1 MRPVEN
7 PSPPARL
14 LAAALLIAAVFLAYH
29 GSFAVPFFF
38 DDHGAITHNAS
49 IREWWRLDR
58 VLLPPSDG
66 AGMAG
71 RPMVNASLA
80 FNFALGGTNPWGY
93 HAFNLTLHALS
104 ALVLFGLARRTLL
117 TTPLRGRFG
126 GAATPLAFLM
136 ALLWTVHPLQ
146 TESVTCVIQRTELL
160 VGFFYL
166 LTLYAFVR
174 AAEEPGALGWS
185 VLAVVAGALGMASK
199 EVMVSAPVL
208 VFLYDRTFIAG
219 SFREAWRQ
227 RRRLHLGLAAT
238 WLVLAALLWQMGGT
252 RGAAAGFG
260 LGVTWWS
267 YAFKQCEAIVT
278 YLALVVWPH
287 PLVIDYGTDV
297 VTDPARVAPQIAAI
311 GALALGTFAA
321 LRWRPVAGFL
331 GFWFCALLAPSSSVV
346 PLVTQTAAEHRM
358 YLPLAAVVA
367 LGVAGAHRLY
377 GRPGYVVAG
386 LLAAALTAGTIARNR
401 LLQDELAL
409 WADTI
414 VRVPENPRAH
424 ASLGL
429 ALFDRGRAAEAIP
442 HFQRALALDPRA
454 VATEQNLGNAYF
466 KLGQIADAEARFR
479 RVVELDAN
487 FASGHNNLG
496 AALLERRDFDG
507 ALAAFATALRLEP
520 NHAGAHQ
527 NAARALF
534 ALGRFAEAVP
544 HYERVQQARP
554 DSPDAHYDLG
564 LALARA
570 GDLDRATRHF
580 SAALRLRPNA
590 GSHLNLARFLAQAGR
605 TTDAI
610 ANLETALRLQPS
622 FAEARSELERLRTMT
637 PNLAPRP

>member
-1 MRPVEN
+1 MPSVEKPTRPV
-7 PSPPARL
+7 RL
-14 LAAALLIAAVFLAYH
+14 LAAAILVAAALVAYH
-29 GSFAVPFFF
+29 GSLAVPFFF
-38 DDHGAITHNAS
+38 DDHGAITHNPS

-58 VLLPPSDG
+58 VLVPPGDG

-71 RPMVNASLA
+71 RPVVNASLA
-80 FNFALGGTNPWGY
+80 FNYALGGTNPWGY

-104 ALVLFGLARRTLL
+104 GLVLFGLARRTLL
-117 TTPLRGRFG
+117 TAPLRGPFG
-126 GAATPLAFLM
+126 DAATPLAFLI

-174 AAEEPGALGWS
+174 AAEAPRSRGWS
-185 VLAVVAGALGMASK
+185 GLALAAGALGMASK
-199 EVMVSAPVL
+199 EVMVSAPLL

-227 RRRLHLGLAAT
+227 RGRLHLGVAAT
-238 WLVLAALLWQMGGT
+238 WLVLAVLLWQMGGT

-278 YLALVVWPH
+278 YLSLAVWPH
-287 PLVIDYGTDV
+287 PLVIDYGTEV
-297 VTDPARVAPQIAAI
+297 ITDPGRVAPQIAVI

-321 LRWRPVAGFL
+321 LRWRPVEGFL

-346 PLVTQTAAEHRM
+346 PLITQTVAEHRM

-367 LGVAGAHRLY
+367 LGVAGVHRIF
-377 GRPGYVVAG
+377 GRAGYVVAG
-386 LLAAALTAGTIARNR
+386 LAAIALTAGTIARNR
-401 LLQDELAL
+401 VLQDELAL
-409 WADTI
+409 WAETI
-414 VRVPENPRAH
+414 VRVPSNPRAH

-429 ALFDRGRAAEAIP
+429 ALLDRGSATEAIP

-454 VATEQNLGNAYF
+454 FATEQNLGNAYF
-466 KLGQIADAEARFR
+466 KLGRLAEAEARFR
-479 RVVELDAN
+479 RVVELDPT
-487 FASGHNNLG
+487 FASGYNNLG
-496 AALLERRDFDG
+496 ATLLERGDFDG

-520 NHAGAHQ
+520 NHTGAHQ
-527 NAARALF
+527 NSARALF

-544 HYERVQQARP
+544 LYERVQQARP

-570 GDLDRATRHF
+570 GDIDRAKRHF
-580 SAALRLRPNA
+580 STALRLRPNP
-590 GSHLNLARFLAQAGR
+590 GSHLNLARFLANAGR
-605 TTDAI
+605 TADAI
-610 ANLETALRLQPS
+610 ANLEQALRLQPD
-622 FAEARSELERLRTMT
+622 FTEARVELERLRAR
-637 PNLAPRP
+637 AP

>member
-7 PSPPARL
+7 PSPPVRL
-14 LAAALLIAAVFLAYH
+14 LAPALLVAAAFLAYH

-49 IREWWRLDR
+49 IREWWRWDR
-58 VLLPPSDG
+58 ILLPPSDG

-71 RPMVNASLA
+71 RPVVNASLA

-117 TTPLRGRFG
+117 TVPLREVLGR
-126 GAATPLAFLM
+126 AALPLAFPI

-166 LTLYAFVR
+166 LTFYAFVR
-174 AAEEPGALGWS
+174 AAEEPAARGWP
-185 VLAVVAGALGMASK
+185 VLAVAAGALGMASK

-208 VFLYDRTFIAG
+208 AFLYDRTFIAG

-227 RRRLHLGLAAT
+227 RGRLHLGLAAT

-260 LGVTWWS
+260 LGVTWWA
-267 YAFKQCEAIVT
+267 YAFRQCEAIVT
-278 YLALVVWPH
+278 YLALVIWPH
-287 PLVIDYGTDV
+287 PLVIDYGTEV
-297 VTDPARVAPQIAAI
+297 VTDPFRVAPQIAAI

-377 GRPGYVVAG
+377 GRSGYVVTG

-414 VRVPENPRAH
+414 ARVPANPRAH

-442 HFQRALALDPRA
+442 HFQRALLLDPRA
-454 VATEQNLGNAYF
+454 VATEQNLGNAFF
-466 KLGQIADAEARFR
+466 KLGQIAEAEARFR
-479 RVVELDAN
+479 RVIELN
-487 FASGHNNLG
+487 PTFASGHNNLG
-496 AALLERRDFDG
+496 AALLEQRDFDG

-564 LALARA
+564 LALSRT
-570 GDLDRATRHF
+570 GDLDGATRHF
-580 SAALRLRPNA
+580 SAALRLRPNP
-590 GSHLNLARFLAQAGR
+590 GSYLNYARFLAGAGR
-605 TTDAI
+605 ATEAI
-610 ANLETALRLQPS
+610 AALEQALRLQPD
-622 FAEARSELERLRTMT
+622 FIEARRELERLR
-637 PNLAPRP
+637 